1 MIKLFYVLMKNNIG
15 NKKECCLLIKE
26 GSIIVNGV
34 VVDNSNM
41 FISLEDII
49 MFNNQIL
56 DSSPLVYYMLN
67 KPSGYISATKDI
79 NPCVMDFFDRDD
91 LCIAGRLDK
100 DTTGLMILSNDK
112 SFIKKITLP
121 EFHISKKYLV
131 HTLNK
136 LSYQDVVR
144 CKEGIIIDND
154 VLCKPALLEIIDD
167 YSCYIT
173 ICEGKYHQVKKMLL
187 SLNNKVLSLKRVSIG
202 EVELDHT
209 LKEGEYRKLTRE
221 EVLSLKKYVK

>member
-1 MIKLFYVLMKNNIG
+1 MKNNIG
-15 NKKECCLLIKE
+15 TKRECCLLIKE
-26 GSIIVNGV
+26 GKILVNGTIA
-34 VVDNSNM
+34 DNPNM
-41 FISLEDII
+41 NIYHNDII
-49 MFNNQIL
+49 MFNNQVL

-79 NPCVMDFFDRDD
+79 NPCVLDLFDRDD

-121 EFHISKKYLV
+121 NFHVSKKYLV

-136 LSYQDVVR
+136 LCYQDVIR
-144 CKEGIIIDND
+144 CKDGIIIDND
-154 VLCKPALLEIIDD
+154 ILCKPALLEIIDD
-167 YSCYIT
+167 YNCFIT
-173 ICEGKYHQVKKMLL
+173 ISEGKYHQVKKMFL

-202 EVELDHT
+202 EVVLDDH
-209 LKEGEYRKLTRE
+209 LKEGEYRKLTDD